1 MPAPATRFRVLALAV
16 LCLALSAG
24 FGPHGFGAQGFGMQG
39 LGMHDQRIDPD
50 LTAHEWGTFTS
61 IAGRSGQAVG
71 WSPLNGSA
79 DLPSFVEHLN
89 GAQFKLGL
97 RGTVRMETPV
107 LYFYSPHETT
117 VSVKVAFS
125 RGIMTEWYS
134 PASRVEPGP
143 KDVLDRKALFQR
155 HVNGSISW
163 DSVTVSPNLAA
174 SFPRGNLPGDED
186 DNQYY
191 AARETSAAPLVVKTA
206 AGSQQEKFLFYRGV
220 STFSVPISA
229 TITSEGKLHITNL
242 AQQEIPSVFLF
253 ERRGDKLGYRLGG
266 ALRNEM
272 SLDPPDLTATFE
284 SMTRDLADILTSQ
297 GLYPDEANAMIETW
311 RQSWFEEGSRLFYI
325 VPGSFLSAILPLTI
339 QPAPVQ
345 TARVFVGRLELIT
358 PATTQS
364 VEKILANHD
373 IAGLQKYTRFLEPIL
388 EEMKAAN
395 PAQAGQIDRDLDL
408 TYRSPIVQ
416 PQTAK

>member
-1 MPAPATRFRVLALAV
+1 MPTPVTRFRILALAV
-16 LCLALSAG
+16 LCFLLSAG
-24 FGPHGFGAQGFGMQG
+24 FGAQNQRIN
-39 LGMHDQRIDPD
+39 DQRVNPD

-61 IAGRSGQAVG
+61 VAGQYGQAVE
-71 WSPLNGSA
+71 WSPLNGSS

-107 LYFYSPHETT
+107 LYFYSPHETA

-125 RGIMTEWYS
+125 RGIMTEWYP
-134 PASRVEPGP
+134 PASRVEPSP
-143 KDVLDRKALFQR
+143 KNVLDRKALFQR
-155 HVNGSISW
+155 HVTGSISW
-163 DSVTVSPNLAA
+163 DSVTVSPTLAP
-174 SFPRGNLPGDED
+174 SFPRGNQPGDNE

-206 AGSQQEKFLFYRGV
+206 GGGQQEKFLFYRGV

-229 TITSEGKLHITNL
+229 TVTSQGKLLITNL
-242 AQQEIPSVFLF
+242 AHQEIPSVILF
-253 ERRGDKLGYRLGG
+253 ERRGDKLGYHLGG
-266 ALRNEM
+266 ALRDEM
-272 SLDPPDLTATFE
+272 SLDPPELTATFE
-284 SMTRDLADILTSQ
+284 SATYDSMSRDLADILTSQ
-297 GLYPDEANAMIETW
+297 GLYPDEAHAMIETW

-325 VPGSFLSAILPLTI
+325 VPGGFLNAILPLTI
-339 QPAPVQ
+339 YPAPAQ

-358 PATTQS
+358 PATTQA

-373 IAGLQKYTRFLEPIL
+373 IAGLQKYNRFLDPIL
-388 EEMKAAN
+388 DEMKASN

-408 TYRSPIVQ
+408 TYRSPIVE
-416 PQTAK
+416 PQTRK